1 MVLPSTMG
9 FAFEEGESKTE
20 MRKERVENENER
32 QKRKEIE
39 NRCD

>member
-9 FAFEEGESKTE
+9 FGFEEGESKTE
-20 MRKERVENENER
+20 MRKERVENEKER
-32 QKRKEIE
+32 QKREERE